1 MAFDVVTAKQGKPHV
16 TADQQALMQA
26 GMLGKGR
33 YALDA
38 LNNLACAMTDS
49 NTLTVDTGGLMVD
62 GRWVVNE
69 AQTSFA
75 IANGSQAQFRK
86 DLAVLEI
93 TVDPSTGVTSLEEK
107 VLQGA
112 TAATEDAAA
121 DPAYEAGDLYTGLTA
136 VVPIARITLNGL
148 TPTCTALLPSVAD
161 LKTISEQTKKLG
173 DSVSRVASAIS
184 VPTVYNLKVSGYGHR
199 VDSSKATVFTLG
211 GGLKVILFDVEIGW
225 LKNITTGEYVYTA
238 PVPFKIK
245 EVVATVSS
253 CEQWR
258 FDRCRITLSSD
269 KKVLNFVGNSDRATT
284 SDGTN
289 ADNGYYIPFCGIMVV
304 RV

>member
-38 LNNLACAMTDS
+38 LNNLACTMTDS

-121 DPAYEAGDLYTGLTA
+121 DPTYEAGDLYTGLTA

-173 DSVSRVASAIS
+173 DSVSREGEWYVAKVGSAANI
-184 VPTVYNLKVSGYGHR
+184 
-199 VDSSKATVFTLG
+199 VFKHQVVG
-211 GGLKVILFDVEIGW
+211 SMGFDQ
-225 LKNITTGEYVYTA
+225 KEYVYDYDLPA
-238 PVPFKIK
+238 NCGNPVVGFVNATQWRVANARVTFPSNKK
-245 EVVATVSS
+245 VRVVTPITKSVSS
-253 CEQWR
+253 SGPDDLYYND
-258 FDRCRITLSSD
+258 FDLTVIC
-269 KKVLNFVGNSDRATT
+269 VA
-284 SDGTN
+284 
-289 ADNGYYIPFCGIMVV
+289 
-304 RV
+304 

>member
-38 LNNLACAMTDS
+38 LNNLACTMTDS

-62 GRWVVNE
+62 GRWVINE

-112 TAATEDAAA
+112 TAATEAAAA
-121 DPAYEAGDLYTGLTA
+121 DPTYEAGDLYTGLTA
-136 VVPIARITLNGL
+136 VVPIARITLDGL
-148 TPTCTALLPSVAD
+148 TPTCEALLPSVAD

-173 DSVSRVASAIS
+173 DSVSSICSKNFTVSQSSTSYGETLEKVIDISMEGYKPLGIVGFTSNHNGSFPFTECCFIDDTHARVAFMNL
-184 VPTVYNLKVSGYGHR
+184 VPNQGDWGYSEATITVLY
-199 VDSSKATVFTLG
+199 
-211 GGLKVILFDVEIGW
+211 
-225 LKNITTGEYVYTA
+225 
-238 PVPFKIK
+238 IK
-245 EVVATVSS
+245 
-253 CEQWR
+253 Q
-258 FDRCRITLSSD
+258 
-269 KKVLNFVGNSDRATT
+269 
-284 SDGTN
+284 
-289 ADNGYYIPFCGIMVV
+289 
-304 RV
+304 

>member
-38 LNNLACAMTDS
+38 LNNLACTMTDS

-62 GRWVVNE
+62 GRWAVNE

-112 TAATEDAAA
+112 TAATAAAAA
-121 DPAYEAGDLYTGLTA
+121 DPTYEAGDLYTGLTA
-136 VVPIARITLNGL
+136 VVPIARITLDGL
-148 TPTCTALLPSVAD
+148 TPTCEALLPSVAD

-173 DSVSRVASAIS
+173 DSVSRTPLTVAD
-184 VPTVYNLKVSGYGHR
+184 VKSGFAVKAWKTQLGVQIDVTGSSNTLIQSGEEWGYEIAKIPAAASLTLCGLVGMMWTEGANSNDLMWFHMSDGSLR
-199 VDSSKATVFTLG
+199 VDFKSKTKDWPKTVHC
-211 GGLKVILFDVEIGW
+211 D
-225 LKNITTGEYVYTA
+225 
-238 PVPFKIK
+238 
-245 EVVATVSS
+245 
-253 CEQWR
+253 
-258 FDRCRITLSSD
+258 
-269 KKVLNFVGNSDRATT
+269 
-284 SDGTN
+284 
-289 ADNGYYIPFCGIMVV
+289 GIMAYS
-304 RV
+304 

>member
-38 LNNLACAMTDS
+38 LNNLACTMTDS

-112 TAATEDAAA
+112 TAATEAAAA
-121 DPAYEAGDLYTGLTA
+121 DPTYEAGDLYTGLTA

-148 TPTCTALLPSVAD
+148 TPTCEALLPSVAD

-173 DSVSRVASAIS
+173 DSVSQTKTFYLSSPCMTTRGNSKAPVQLNVCGNFCALYINAI
-184 VPTVYNLKVSGYGHR
+184 TTRTINEFTEL
-199 VDSSKATVFTLG
+199 VDSDGLAKIGEYLPVEFDSEQQRNIRGENKPVGCRLCGGSDPHLWLIKDTNLGDESEMRFVFT
-211 GGLKVILFDVEIGW
+211 W
-225 LKNITTGEYVYTA
+225 
-238 PVPFKIK
+238 
-245 EVVATVSS
+245 
-253 CEQWR
+253 
-258 FDRCRITLSSD
+258 
-269 KKVLNFVGNSDRATT
+269 
-284 SDGTN
+284 
-289 ADNGYYIPFCGIMVV
+289 V
-304 RV
+304 R

>member
-38 LNNLACAMTDS
+38 LNNLACTMTDS

-112 TAATEDAAA
+112 TAATEAAAA
-121 DPAYEAGDLYTGLTA
+121 DPTYEPGDLYTGLTA

-148 TPTCTALLPSVAD
+148 TPTCKALLPSVAD
-161 LKTISEQTKKLG
+161 LKTISEQTKKIG
-173 DSVSRVASAIS
+173 DSVSR
-184 VPTVYNLKVSGYGHR
+184 PLFKTVKYTSPNEDVGSGYVLEYNG
-199 VDSSKATVFTLG
+199 T
-211 GGLKVILFDVEIGW
+211 
-225 LKNITTGEYVYTA
+225 LKNIKGYT
-238 PVPFKIK
+238 PVGIVETNTNHDWSFGLMRATLNGDGTFTCTWMNFNQNTWRGSIGY
-245 EVVATVSS
+245 ATV
-253 CEQWR
+253 
-258 FDRCRITLSSD
+258 L
-269 KKVLNFVGNSDRATT
+269 
-284 SDGTN
+284 
-289 ADNGYYIPFCGIMVV
+289 YI
-304 RV
+304 RS

>member
-38 LNNLACAMTDS
+38 LNNLACTMTDS

-112 TAATEDAAA
+112 TAATEAGAA
-121 DPAYEAGDLYTGLTA
+121 DPTYEAGDLYTGLTA

-148 TPTCTALLPSVAD
+148 TPTCEALLPSVAD

-173 DSVSRVASAIS
+173 DSVSHDSISGSGWTCHRIGKIAILNIVKSCSISDDWGYSAIGSMPEGWRPNKQS
-184 VPTVYNLKVSGYGHR
+184 VCPTSLQQSDNN
-199 VDSSKATVFTLG
+199 
-211 GGLKVILFDVEIGW
+211 DVVAGVQTNGEIFCQGKGTSWRNGW
-225 LKNITTGEYVYTA
+225 LFALVVYVIA
-238 PVPFKIK
+238 
-245 EVVATVSS
+245 
-253 CEQWR
+253 
-258 FDRCRITLSSD
+258 
-269 KKVLNFVGNSDRATT
+269 
-284 SDGTN
+284 
-289 ADNGYYIPFCGIMVV
+289 
-304 RV
+304 

>member
-1 MAFDVVTAKQGKPHV
+1 MAFDAVTAKQGKPHV

-38 LNNLACAMTDS
+38 LNNLACTMTDS

-112 TAATEDAAA
+112 TAATEAAAA
-121 DPAYEAGDLYTGLTA
+121 DPTYEAGDLYTGLTA
-136 VVPIARITLNGL
+136 VVPIARITLDGL
-148 TPTCTALLPSVAD
+148 TPTCEALLPSVAD

-173 DSVSRVASAIS
+173 DSVSHDSISGDGWTCRRIGKLAVMNFVKNCSISDDWGYSSIDILPDGWRPIKQVIAPTSLQASS
-184 VPTVYNLKVSGYGHR
+184 RNDV
-199 VDSSKATVFTLG
+199 VFCLQSNG
-211 GGLKVILFDVEIGW
+211 EIFIQGKGTSWRSGW
-225 LKNITTGEYVYTA
+225 LFALAVYVIA
-238 PVPFKIK
+238 
-245 EVVATVSS
+245 
-253 CEQWR
+253 
-258 FDRCRITLSSD
+258 
-269 KKVLNFVGNSDRATT
+269 
-284 SDGTN
+284 
-289 ADNGYYIPFCGIMVV
+289 
-304 RV
+304 

>member
-1 MAFDVVTAKQGKPHV
+1 
-16 TADQQALMQA
+16 
-26 GMLGKGR
+26 
-33 YALDA
+33 
-38 LNNLACAMTDS
+38 MTDP

-112 TAATEDAAA
+112 TAATEAAAA
-121 DPAYEAGDLYTGLTA
+121 DPTYEAGDLYTGLTA

-148 TPTCTALLPSVAD
+148 TPTCEALLPSVAD

-173 DSVSRVASAIS
+173 DSVSQTKTFYLSSPCMTTRGNSKAPVQLNVCGNFCALYINAI
-184 VPTVYNLKVSGYGHR
+184 TTRTINEFTEL
-199 VDSSKATVFTLG
+199 VDSDGLAKIGEYLPVEFDSEQQRNIRGENKPVGCRLCGGSDPHLWLIKDTNLGDESEMRFVFT
-211 GGLKVILFDVEIGW
+211 W
-225 LKNITTGEYVYTA
+225 
-238 PVPFKIK
+238 
-245 EVVATVSS
+245 
-253 CEQWR
+253 
-258 FDRCRITLSSD
+258 
-269 KKVLNFVGNSDRATT
+269 
-284 SDGTN
+284 
-289 ADNGYYIPFCGIMVV
+289 V
-304 RV
+304 R

>member
-38 LNNLACAMTDS
+38 LNNLACTMTDS

-75 IANGSQAQFRK
+75 IANGSQARFRK

-93 TVDPSTGVTSLEEK
+93 AVDPSTGVTSLEEK

-121 DPAYEAGDLYTGLTA
+121 DPTYEAGDLYTGLTA

-173 DSVSRVASAIS
+173 DSVSQDTGWVKVKEIDNEDSYYVFEYRVCAKMAFVHVRNTHYWTVRANAVSATEEMVPQKIAPSIRIPMTVCGLGANIS
-184 VPTVYNLKVSGYGHR
+184 SPSCFMEKDGSVSFYFK
-199 VDSSKATVFTLG
+199 SETAYF
-211 GGLKVILFDVEIGW
+211 EAYAC
-225 LKNITTGEYVYTA
+225 YV
-238 PVPFKIK
+238 
-245 EVVATVSS
+245 
-253 CEQWR
+253 
-258 FDRCRITLSSD
+258 L
-269 KKVLNFVGNSDRATT
+269 
-284 SDGTN
+284 
-289 ADNGYYIPFCGIMVV
+289 
-304 RV
+304 

>member
-26 GMLGKGR
+26 GMMGKGR

-38 LNNLACAMTDS
+38 LNNLACTMTDS

-112 TAATEDAAA
+112 TAATAAAAA
-121 DPAYEAGDLYTGLTA
+121 DPTYEPGDLYTGLTA
-136 VVPIARITLNGL
+136 VVPIARITLDGL
-148 TPTCTALLPSVAD
+148 TPTCEALLPSVAD

-173 DSVSRVASAIS
+173 DSVSRDGEWYVAKVGSAANI
-184 VPTVYNLKVSGYGHR
+184 
-199 VDSSKATVFTLG
+199 VF
-211 GGLKVILFDVEIGW
+211 KHQVIESFGFDQ
-225 LKNITTGEYVYTA
+225 KEYVYNYDLPANCGT
-238 PVPFKIK
+238 PVVGFVNATQWRVANARVTFPSNK
-245 EVVATVSS
+245 EVRVVTPITKSAGSSGPDDIYYNDFDLTVI
-253 CEQWR
+253 CV
-258 FDRCRITLSSD
+258 
-269 KKVLNFVGNSDRATT
+269 K
-284 SDGTN
+284 
-289 ADNGYYIPFCGIMVV
+289 
-304 RV
+304 

>member
-38 LNNLACAMTDS
+38 LNNLSCTMTDS

-112 TAATEDAAA
+112 TAATAAAAA
-121 DPAYEAGDLYTGLTA
+121 DPTYEAGDLYTGLTA
-136 VVPIARITLNGL
+136 VVPIARITLDGL
-148 TPTCTALLPSVAD
+148 TPTCKALLPSVAD

-173 DSVSRVASAIS
+173 DSVSPIQIKGWKVLTSAKTSGTPGITNSKILMAYEGTDKSWTFIPIMTRWCTVESIDPKSSGISLTVNPTYDSSAIQ
-184 VPTVYNLKVSGYGHR
+184 VSLL
-199 VDSSKATVFTLG
+199 A
-211 GGLKVILFDVEIGW
+211 
-225 LKNITTGEYVYTA
+225 
-238 PVPFKIK
+238 IK
-245 EVVATVSS
+245 FS
-253 CEQWR
+253 Q
-258 FDRCRITLSSD
+258 
-269 KKVLNFVGNSDRATT
+269 
-284 SDGTN
+284 
-289 ADNGYYIPFCGIMVV
+289 
-304 RV
+304 

>member
-16 TADQQALMQA
+16 TADQQALIQA

-38 LNNLACAMTDS
+38 LNNLACTMTDS

-112 TAATEDAAA
+112 TAATEAAAA
-121 DPAYEAGDLYTGLTA
+121 DPTYEPGDLYTGLTA

-148 TPTCTALLPSVAD
+148 TPTCKALLPSVAD

-173 DSVSRVASAIS
+173 DSVSRINSAIS
-184 VPTVYNLKVSGYGHR
+184 KSTGWTYLVG
-199 VDSSKATVFTLG
+199 SSAGATL
-211 GGLKVILFDVEIGW
+211 
-225 LKNITTGEYVYTA
+225 TTGYVRYR
-238 PVPFKIK
+238 VN
-245 EVVATVSS
+245 
-253 CEQWR
+253 R
-258 FDRCRITLSSD
+258 FNVELDIDYPIADASD
-269 KKVLNFVGNSDRATT
+269 KKLSKLIPASLRPYETCWFAICATKRWNKSDHMAYCEVNK
-284 SDGTN
+284 DGTVWIGRGG
-289 ADNGYYIPFCGIMVV
+289 AEAEGRVIGSVSWAIP
-304 RV
+304 

>member
-1 MAFDVVTAKQGKPHV
+1 MAFDAVTAKQGKPHV

-38 LNNLACAMTDS
+38 LNNLACTMTDS

-112 TAATEDAAA
+112 TATTEAAAA
-121 DPAYEAGDLYTGLTA
+121 DPTYEPGDLYTGLTA
-136 VVPIARITLNGL
+136 VVPIARIALDGL
-148 TPTCTALLPSVAD
+148 TPTCEALLPSVAD

-173 DSVSRVASAIS
+173 DSVSPKTLVDGQIKSGESRTVHGIADWLMVGVYASAAAGDSDDREMLIPCLVGDRFLLGSSGCAVDGSNPRYVS
-184 VPTVYNLKVSGYGHR
+184 VRFSLNGEVLKYVN
-199 VDSSKATVFTLG
+199 VAMQ
-211 GGLKVILFDVEIGW
+211 DVENG
-225 LKNITTGEYVYTA
+225 NILNSRNANG
-238 PVPFKIK
+238 
-245 EVVATVSS
+245 VVGLI
-253 CEQWR
+253 R
-258 FDRCRITLSSD
+258 R
-269 KKVLNFVGNSDRATT
+269 
-284 SDGTN
+284 
-289 ADNGYYIPFCGIMVV
+289 
-304 RV
+304 

>member
-38 LNNLACAMTDS
+38 LNNLACTMTDS

-112 TAATEDAAA
+112 TAATAAAAA
-121 DPAYEAGDLYTGLTA
+121 DPTYEAGDLYTGLTA
-136 VVPIARITLNGL
+136 VVPIARITLDGL
-148 TPTCTALLPSVAD
+148 TPTCKALLPSVAD

-173 DSVSRVASAIS
+173 DSVSQALKTSKMTLPRIYIGENTA
-184 VPTVYNLKVSGYGHR
+184 TKVSVSWNVDFAKIKAVFLTY
-199 VDSSKATVFTLG
+199 VCNDSSDRIVLSDYDA
-211 GGLKVILFDVEIGW
+211 
-225 LKNITTGEYVYTA
+225 
-238 PVPFKIK
+238 
-245 EVVATVSS
+245 SS
-253 CEQWR
+253 
-258 FDRCRITLSSD
+258 ITLRGSIKQYIGASLT
-269 KKVLNFVGNSDRATT
+269 VLHE
-284 SDGTN
+284 
-289 ADNGYYIPFCGIMVV
+289 
-304 RV
+304 

>member
-38 LNNLACAMTDS
+38 LNNLACTMTDS

-112 TAATEDAAA
+112 TAATEAAAA
-121 DPAYEAGDLYTGLTA
+121 DPTYEPGDLYTGLTA
-136 VVPIARITLNGL
+136 VVPIARITLDGL
-148 TPTCTALLPSVAD
+148 TPTCEALLPSVAD

-173 DSVSRVASAIS
+173 DSVYQTKKFYLNSPCMTARAGCKAPAQLNVCGNICTLF
-184 VPTVYNLKVSGYGHR
+184 VNGMTTRTIRNFTEL
-199 VDSSKATVFTLG
+199 VDSDGLVTIGEYLSPEFDSEQQRNTTDDTGVVGCRLCGGSDAHLWLVKDFIEAGSEMRFVFT
-211 GGLKVILFDVEIGW
+211 W
-225 LKNITTGEYVYTA
+225 A
-238 PVPFKIK
+238 
-245 EVVATVSS
+245 
-253 CEQWR
+253 R
-258 FDRCRITLSSD
+258 
-269 KKVLNFVGNSDRATT
+269 
-284 SDGTN
+284 
-289 ADNGYYIPFCGIMVV
+289 
-304 RV
+304 

>member
-1 MAFDVVTAKQGKPHV
+1 MAFDVVTSKQGKPHV

-38 LNNLACAMTDS
+38 LNNLACTMTDS

-121 DPAYEAGDLYTGLTA
+121 DLTYEAGDLYTGLTA

-173 DSVSRVASAIS
+173 DSVSPKTLVDGQIKSGESRTVHGIADWLIVGVYASAAAGDSDDREMLIPCLVGDRFLLGSSGCAVDGSNPRYVS
-184 VPTVYNLKVSGYGHR
+184 VRFLLNGEVLKYVN
-199 VDSSKATVFTLG
+199 VAMQ
-211 GGLKVILFDVEIGW
+211 DVENG
-225 LKNITTGEYVYTA
+225 NILNSRNANG
-238 PVPFKIK
+238 
-245 EVVATVSS
+245 VVGLI
-253 CEQWR
+253 R
-258 FDRCRITLSSD
+258 R
-269 KKVLNFVGNSDRATT
+269 
-284 SDGTN
+284 
-289 ADNGYYIPFCGIMVV
+289 
-304 RV
+304 

>member
-1 MAFDVVTAKQGKPHV
+1 MAFDVVTSKQGKPHV

-38 LNNLACAMTDS
+38 LNNLACTMTDS

-121 DPAYEAGDLYTGLTA
+121 DLTYEAGDLYTGLTA

-173 DSVSRVASAIS
+173 DSVSQTKTFYLSSPCMTTRGNSKAPVQLNVCGNFCALYINAI
-184 VPTVYNLKVSGYGHR
+184 TTRTINEFTEL
-199 VDSSKATVFTLG
+199 VDSDGLAKIGEYLPVEFDSEQQRNIRGENKPVGCRLCGGSDPHLWLIKDTNLGDESEMRFVFT
-211 GGLKVILFDVEIGW
+211 W
-225 LKNITTGEYVYTA
+225 
-238 PVPFKIK
+238 
-245 EVVATVSS
+245 
-253 CEQWR
+253 
-258 FDRCRITLSSD
+258 
-269 KKVLNFVGNSDRATT
+269 
-284 SDGTN
+284 
-289 ADNGYYIPFCGIMVV
+289 V
-304 RV
+304 R

>member
-38 LNNLACAMTDS
+38 LNNLACTMTDS

-112 TAATEDAAA
+112 TAATKAAAA
-121 DPAYEAGDLYTGLTA
+121 DPTYEPGDLYTGLTA
-136 VVPIARITLNGL
+136 VVPIARITLDGL
-148 TPTCTALLPSVAD
+148 TPTCEALLPSVAD

-173 DSVSRVASAIS
+173 ESVSQALKTSKMTLPRIYIGENTA
-184 VPTVYNLKVSGYGHR
+184 TKVSVSWNVDFAKIKAVFLTY
-199 VDSSKATVFTLG
+199 VCNDSSDRIVLSDYDA
-211 GGLKVILFDVEIGW
+211 
-225 LKNITTGEYVYTA
+225 
-238 PVPFKIK
+238 
-245 EVVATVSS
+245 SS
-253 CEQWR
+253 
-258 FDRCRITLSSD
+258 ITLRGSIKQYIGASLT
-269 KKVLNFVGNSDRATT
+269 VLHE
-284 SDGTN
+284 
-289 ADNGYYIPFCGIMVV
+289 
-304 RV
+304 

>member
-26 GMLGKGR
+26 GMMGKGR

-38 LNNLACAMTDS
+38 LNNLACTMTDS

-112 TAATEDAAA
+112 TAATEAGAA
-121 DPAYEAGDLYTGLTA
+121 DPTYEAGDLYTGLTA

-148 TPTCTALLPSVAD
+148 TPTCEALLPSVAD

-173 DSVSRVASAIS
+173 DSVSPIQIKGWKVLTSAKTSGTPGITNSKILMAYEGTDKSWTFIPITTRWCTVEDINPKSSGISLTVNPTYDSSAIQ
-184 VPTVYNLKVSGYGHR
+184 VSLL
-199 VDSSKATVFTLG
+199 A
-211 GGLKVILFDVEIGW
+211 
-225 LKNITTGEYVYTA
+225 
-238 PVPFKIK
+238 IK
-245 EVVATVSS
+245 FS
-253 CEQWR
+253 Q
-258 FDRCRITLSSD
+258 
-269 KKVLNFVGNSDRATT
+269 
-284 SDGTN
+284 
-289 ADNGYYIPFCGIMVV
+289 
-304 RV
+304 

>member
-38 LNNLACAMTDS
+38 LNNLACTMTDS

-112 TAATEDAAA
+112 TAATEAAAA
-121 DPAYEAGDLYTGLTA
+121 DPTYEPGDLYTGLTA
-136 VVPIARITLNGL
+136 VVPIARITLDGL
-148 TPTCTALLPSVAD
+148 TPTCKALLPSVAD

-173 DSVSRVASAIS
+173 DSVSK
-184 VPTVYNLKVSGYGHR
+184 PLFKTVKYTSPNTDVGSGNVLEYNG
-199 VDSSKATVFTLG
+199 T
-211 GGLKVILFDVEIGW
+211 
-225 LKNITTGEYVYTA
+225 LKNIKGYT
-238 PVPFKIK
+238 PVGIVETNTNHDWSFVLTRATINTDGTFTATWMNLNQNTWRGSIGY
-245 EVVATVSS
+245 ATV
-253 CEQWR
+253 
-258 FDRCRITLSSD
+258 L
-269 KKVLNFVGNSDRATT
+269 
-284 SDGTN
+284 
-289 ADNGYYIPFCGIMVV
+289 YI
-304 RV
+304 RS

>member
-26 GMLGKGR
+26 GMMGKGR

-38 LNNLACAMTDS
+38 LNNLACTMTDS

-112 TAATEDAAA
+112 TAATEAAAA
-121 DPAYEAGDLYTGLTA
+121 DPTYEAGDLYTGLTA

-173 DSVSRVASAIS
+173 DSVSLALKTSKMTLPRIYIGENTA
-184 VPTVYNLKVSGYGHR
+184 TKVSVSWN
-199 VDSSKATVFTLG
+199 VDFV
-211 GGLKVILFDVEIGW
+211 
-225 LKNITTGEYVYTA
+225 
-238 PVPFKIK
+238 KIK
-245 EVVATVSS
+245 AVFLTYVCNDASDRIVLSDYDASS
-253 CEQWR
+253 
-258 FDRCRITLSSD
+258 ITLRGSI
-269 KKVLNFVGNSDRATT
+269 KQ
-284 SDGTN
+284 
-289 ADNGYYIPFCGIMVV
+289 YIGASLTILHE
-304 RV
+304 